1 MKFHLIQPGMIG
13 RKTDIEKGMAGQ
25 NKELYQRYLE
35 EIRGY
40 IGLADEPATP
50 ATGTTNTTCRSR
62 GSRSPTTRG
71 CSACSSACTRN
82 G

>member
-35 EIRGY
+35 EIRATHV
-40 IGLADEPATP
+40 IGADLLTCKTMIDPSHLMRPSDHLQATILLI
-50 ATGTTNTTCRSR
+50 R
-62 GSRSPTTRG
+62 GRQG
-71 CSACSSACTRN
+71 DHGAA
-82 G
+82 